1 MRITQLIKNANLP
14 HDPFWG
20 RLMILKMNL
29 FHSQL
34 SRWGFRSLGAV
45 KGARALDVG
54 CGGGRNV
61 ARLRRRLH
69 GGFSAGVDLSP
80 LSVAEARRWNA
91 PALLRGK
98 SIILEAGADALPF
111 ADDYFDVVTA
121 FETIYYWPNLDRCF
135 QEVYRVLRPG
145 GAFMICNED
154 HRTSDNPEEHAAIQA
169 LIPIAFYSNDEL
181 ISRLKQAG
189 FRYVTSTV
197 HANGRWVSVVA
208 YA

>member
-1 MRITQLIKNANLP
+1 
-14 HDPFWG
+14 
-20 RLMILKMNL
+20 MILKMNL
-29 FHSQL
+29 FHSKL
-34 SRWGFRSLGAV
+34 SRWGFRNLGVV

-61 ARLRRRLH
+61 ARLRRYLD
-69 GGFSAGVDLSP
+69 GGFSVGVDLSP

-91 PALLRGK
+91 PALLSGK
-98 SIILEAGADALPF
+98 SVILEGGADVLPF
-111 ADDYFDVVTA
+111 RDDFFDVVTA
-121 FETIYYWPNLDRCF
+121 FETIYYWPDLDRCF
-135 QEVYRVLRPG
+135 KEVYRVLRPG
-145 GAFMICNED
+145 GVFMICNED
-154 HRTSDNPEEHAAIQA
+154 HCTSDNSEIHADIQA

-181 ISRLKQAG
+181 TMRLKQVG